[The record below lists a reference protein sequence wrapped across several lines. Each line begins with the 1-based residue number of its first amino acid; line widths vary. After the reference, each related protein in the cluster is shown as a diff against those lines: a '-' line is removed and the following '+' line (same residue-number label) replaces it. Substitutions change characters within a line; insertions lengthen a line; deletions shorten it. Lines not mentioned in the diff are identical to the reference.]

1 MFNAYTNI
9 SLQQMTRKE
18 HKIADKFVKLQVVL
32 FNIYIWLGLCGWY
45 EYVIIHTPQTPLYIC
60 IGRHFLK
67 EYFSAFSSHRLQ
79 HLHKICI
86 DAKHIC
92 NKVFVLT

>member
-32 FNIYIWLGLCGWY
+32 FNIYIWLGLCGWN

-79 HLHKICI
+79 HLHKIYVT
-86 DAKHIC
+86 KSS
-92 NKVFVLT
+92 F